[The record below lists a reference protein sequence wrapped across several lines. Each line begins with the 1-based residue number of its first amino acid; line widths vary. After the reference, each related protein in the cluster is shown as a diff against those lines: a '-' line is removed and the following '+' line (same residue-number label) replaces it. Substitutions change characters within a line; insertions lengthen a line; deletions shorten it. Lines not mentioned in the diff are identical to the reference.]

1 MSSDSPANVY
11 GITMG
16 VRLSDQER
24 KRALN
29 RMTQENQPA
38 INEILLA
45 FGVSLL
51 DESNQPVRR
60 GSLSKRP

>member
-1 MSSDSPANVY
+1 
-11 GITMG
+11 
-16 VRLSDQER
+16 
-24 KRALN
+24 
-29 RMTQENQPA
+29 MTQENQPV

-45 FGVSLL
+45 FGVPLF